1 MKMRIDEQVL
11 ARHYLYS
18 FLSCAFSDPL
28 RRRFALSLR
37 EQTQTAA
44 AASAN
49 LLSAEIDIT
58 RVVNYLR
65 LPREEIAAQYQNCF
79 GLTSGT
85 KLSLHEI
92 DHCRTRDTT
101 YRSQQLADIAG
112 FYEAFHFTA
121 NPFDDEME
129 RPDSLISELDFM
141 GFLAAKEAF
150 ADSEEKIL
158 LCRDTARKFFSV
170 HLGWVPTFAAAV
182 TSEAV
187 SGFYAALADS
197 LVNFVAC
204 ERTFFGLDALPATV
218 EPPHSCPDAP
228 SVECG
233 GCPLYS

>member
-1 MKMRIDEQVL
+1 MNEQVL

-18 FLSCAFSDPL
+18 FFSSAFSDPL
-28 RRRFALSLR
+28 RKRFALSLR

-49 LLSAEIDIT
+49 LLSAEIDIS

-65 LPREEIAAQYQNCF
+65 FSREEIAAQYQNCF

-101 YRSQQLADIAG
+101 YTSQQLADIAG
-112 FYEAFHFTA
+112 FYEAFQFETNA
-121 NPFDDEME
+121 FGDAPE
-129 RPDSLISELDFM
+129 RPDHLVVELDFM

-150 ADSEEKIL
+150 ANSEEKIL
-158 LCRDTARKFFSV
+158 LCRDAGRNFFSA
-170 HLGWVPTFAAAV
+170 HLRWVSAFAAAV
-182 TSEAV
+182 KNEDA
-187 SGFYAALADS
+187 SGLYAALADS
-197 LVNFVAC
+197 LANFVAR
-204 ERTFFGLDALPATV
+204 EQTFFGLAASSQATAAYSY
-218 EPPHSCPDAP
+218 SCPDAP
-228 SVECG
+228 SAECG